1 MHRIHMAP
9 QAPVVVSRAW
19 CSRALASSNHQSAV
33 RSHGLVAFVCVC
45 PCNYQVITTTQWQRV
60 RLPRTLCGPPGHYFA
75 TVVLDCRSFVLAC
88 ASRSLRFVVMGH
100 GVARA
105 SCRSLDCRRSRR
117 RESRGAAVYGRVG
130 LLVGVACARERGLS
144 PLTGRNSYPAR
155 SCSWFVWDGTR
166 AYLRV
171 AASRFAPVGSSIWLV
186 VRDAAPRWR
195 VGWGGLGVAR
205 TQARFCYTRRN
216 GAPLARDDR
225 FAWHDTRA
233 SLAVGRVTPM

>member
-1 MHRIHMAP
+1 MLC
-9 QAPVVVSRAW
+9 STRAGVRSTRAGARSSLVARLRSFRRSSVGGALS
-19 CSRALASSNHQSAV
+19 CDAAGLERAVALPLAALA
-33 RSHGLVAFVCVC
+33 VA
-45 PCNYQVITTTQWQRV
+45 T
-60 RLPRTLCGPPGHYFA
+60 
-75 TVVLDCRSFVLAC
+75 
-88 ASRSLRFVVMGH
+88 SRSLRFVVMGH

-105 SCRSLDCRRSRR
+105 SCLSLDCRRSRR
-117 RESRGAAVYGRVG
+117 RGRVG
-130 LLVGVACARERGLS
+130 LLVGVARARERGLS

-216 GAPLARDDR
+216 GVPLTRDDR
-225 FAWHDTRA
+225 FA
-233 SLAVGRVTPM
+233 

>member
-1 MHRIHMAP
+1 MLC
-9 QAPVVVSRAW
+9 STRAG
-19 CSRALASSNHQSAV
+19 V
-33 RSHGLVAFVCVC
+33 RSTRAGARSSLVA
-45 PCNYQVITTTQWQRV
+45 
-60 RLPRTLCGPPGHYFA
+60 RL
-75 TVVLDCRSFVLAC
+75 RSFRRSSVGGALSCDAAGLAC
-88 ASRSLRFVVMGH
+88 AVALPLAALAVATSRSLRFVVMGH

-105 SCRSLDCRRSRR
+105 SCLSLDCRRSRR
-117 RESRGAAVYGRVG
+117 RERRGAAVHGRVG
-130 LLVGVACARERGLS
+130 LLVGVARARERGLS
-144 PLTGRNSYPAR
+144 PLTGRNSYPAC

-216 GAPLARDDR
+216 GVPLTRDDR

-233 SLAVGRVTPM
+233 SLAIGRVTPV

>member
-1 MHRIHMAP
+1 MLC
-9 QAPVVVSRAW
+9 STRAGA
-19 CSRALASSNHQSAV
+19 RSS
-33 RSHGLVAFVCVC
+33 LVA
-45 PCNYQVITTTQWQRV
+45 
-60 RLPRTLCGPPGHYFA
+60 RL
-75 TVVLDCRSFVLAC
+75 RSFRRSSVGGALSCDAAGLAC
-88 ASRSLRFVVMGH
+88 AVALPLAALAVATSRSLRFVVMGH

-105 SCRSLDCRRSRR
+105 SCLSLDCRRSRR
-117 RESRGAAVYGRVG
+117 RERRGAAVHGRVG

-144 PLTGRNSYPAR
+144 SLTGRNSYPAC

-195 VGWGGLGVAR
+195 VGWGGLGLAR

-216 GAPLARDDR
+216 GVPLTRDDR

-233 SLAVGRVTPM
+233 SLAVGRVTRV